1 MQLTEQEIQYV
12 KAAFD
17 TAIKHSPDAM
27 AAAQVLTAIYAKLT
41 KVEAASDN
49 QSDLH
54 SEPN

>member
-17 TAIKHSPDAM
+17 TAIKHSPDSM

>member
-1 MQLTEQEIQYV
+1 MLTEQEIQYV

-27 AAAQVLTAIYAKLT
+27 AAAQVLTAIYIKLT
-41 KVEAASDN
+41 TAEAKDDN

-54 SEPN
+54 SESN